1 MRPTAGRG
9 FLLWLLAMAAGAVVV
24 WNTRF
29 VTDMSF
35 FLPTQ
40 PTAEQRVLVDQL
52 RDSVVSR
59 LMMVA
64 VEGAD
69 SSRRAAVSREL
80 RARLAEM
87 PEFASVRN
95 GETGSLGSERDFLF
109 AHRYLLS
116 PAVTA
121 ERFSVAGLKAA
132 IGNSV
137 DLLSSPAAV
146 LIKPLIARDPTGEL
160 LELLVVLGSGAQPAT
175 QDGVWVSPDGERAL
189 LMVEPRAAGSDTD
202 GQETAIALVRAAF
215 AESART
221 ANALDAR
228 ISLSGPGVFA
238 VKSRATIK
246 DDVSRL
252 SLISA
257 LGIVGLLYYFFRS
270 PRILALGLLPV
281 LSGALAG
288 IVAVGL
294 AFGSVFGITVGFGS
308 ALIGEAVDYS
318 IYYFVQ
324 SAPLGVQAWRA
335 RFWPTIRLGMLTSVA
350 GFGVLVFSGFPG
362 LAQLGL
368 YAVSGLLVAA
378 LVTRFL
384 LPVLAGPRL
393 AMRDSSL
400 LGQRLGRFFSLLP
413 ALRWPAVAAALA
425 AGAYLAFVPGRLW
438 HPDLSVLSTIGA
450 QDAALD
456 RALREDLGA
465 PDARYLV
472 VVRAPDREAA
482 LQGAERA
489 GGVLDRMVEQGAIGG
504 YETPTRLLPSRATQ
518 AQRRA
523 SLPEG
528 EELARRLRLALA
540 DSPLSPNK
548 LGRFVE
554 DVEAARRA
562 PDLDRETL
570 AGTGLALAVDA
581 LLTQRAGTW
590 QVVMPLLPPAGGQ
603 GGIVVSES
611 LREGLAAAAEG
622 ALLIDMKREADS
634 LYEGYLRQAVGL
646 SLAGLAAILVLLGLA
661 LRSLRRLAVVML
673 PLGISVLVVIA
684 ALHLTGERL
693 HLLHL
698 VGMLLIVAVG
708 SNYALFFSRP
718 ADSEDAGRSTVTSTL
733 IACLT
738 TATGFGTLALSKV
751 PVLHALGTTVGPGA
765 VLALLFSAAFA
776 LRRR

>member
-1 MRPTAGRG
+1 
-9 FLLWLLAMAAGAVVV
+9 
-24 WNTRF
+24 
-29 VTDMSF
+29 
-35 FLPTQ
+35 
-40 PTAEQRVLVDQL
+40 
-52 RDSVVSR
+52 
-59 LMMVA
+59 MM
-64 VEGAD
+64 
-69 SSRRAAVSREL
+69 
-80 RARLAEM
+80 
-87 PEFASVRN
+87 
-95 GETGSLGSERDFLF
+95 
-109 AHRYLLS
+109 
-116 PAVTA
+116 
-121 ERFSVAGLKAA
+121 
-132 IGNSV
+132 
-137 DLLSSPAAV
+137 
-146 LIKPLIARDPTGEL
+146 
-160 LELLVVLGSGAQPAT
+160 
-175 QDGVWVSPDGERAL
+175 
-189 LMVEPRAAGSDTD
+189 
-202 GQETAIALVRAAF
+202 
-215 AESART
+215 
-221 ANALDAR
+221 
-228 ISLSGPGVFA
+228 
-238 VKSRATIK
+238 
-246 DDVSRL
+246 
-252 SLISA
+252 
-257 LGIVGLLYYFFRS
+257 
-270 PRILALGLLPV
+270 
-281 LSGALAG
+281 
-288 IVAVGL
+288 
-294 AFGSVFGITVGFGS
+294 
-308 ALIGEAVDYS
+308 
-318 IYYFVQ
+318 
-324 SAPLGVQAWRA
+324 
-335 RFWPTIRLGMLTSVA
+335 
-350 GFGVLVFSGFPG
+350 
-362 LAQLGL
+362 
-368 YAVSGLLVAA
+368 
-378 LVTRFL
+378 
-384 LPVLAGPRL
+384 
-393 AMRDSSL
+393 
-400 LGQRLGRFFSLLP
+400 
-413 ALRWPAVAAALA
+413 
-425 AGAYLAFVPGRLW
+425 
-438 HPDLSVLSTIGA
+438 
-450 QDAALD
+450 
-456 RALREDLGA
+456 
-465 PDARYLV
+465 
-472 VVRAPDREAA
+472 
-482 LQGAERA
+482 
-489 GGVLDRMVEQGAIGG
+489 EQGAIGG
-504 YETPTRLLPSRATQ
+504 YETPTRFLPSRATQ

-611 LREGLAAAAEG
+611 LRAGLAAAAEG

-646 SLAGLAAILVLLGLA
+646 SLAGLAAILVLLSLA